1 MGRIKRGYELTQQVL
16 GSHERERRCEGRH
29 AGPEAQQPLPTYP
42 GVPQAVDM
50 TLPAPSIFD
59 SPKSLI
65 IILESSSIL

>member
-1 MGRIKRGYELTQQVL
+1 MKEKG
-16 GSHERERRCEGRH
+16 EGRRVCLTRKIND
-29 AGPEAQQPLPTYP
+29 LPTYP

-50 TLPAPSIFD
+50 TLPTPSIFD